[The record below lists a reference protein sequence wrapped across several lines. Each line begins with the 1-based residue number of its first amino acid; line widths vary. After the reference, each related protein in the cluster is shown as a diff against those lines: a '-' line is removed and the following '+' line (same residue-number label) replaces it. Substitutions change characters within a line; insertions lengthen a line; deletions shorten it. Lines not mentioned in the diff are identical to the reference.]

1 MSKGI
6 GTELHQAIKTMDEED
21 FIDLHYNGNNIAT
34 IWGKKGIEVSSYNP
48 KDNSVL
54 VESGSLVVTCDSF
67 ERRSK

>member
-1 MSKGI
+1 MI
-6 GTELHQAIKTMDEED
+6 LLIYITTE
-21 FIDLHYNGNNIAT
+21 T
-34 IWGKKGIEVSSYNP
+34 ILRLYGGKKGIEVSSYNP